1 MQLYW
6 FLVADGMNLGL
17 FRMSPEQLLCFNALI
32 LLSANKHVPLSVHR
46 FNVNVQPGT
55 KLESGPAS
63 LHLCN
68 NLLVIARD
76 LPPTVIGQW
85 KLSDLRRYGAVPN
98 GFIFEGG
105 TRCGYCKFML
115 LFFSSFSAIWSFWDA
130 NGFLDISFILFW
142 QNTAFYSM
150 RRIPW

>member
-1 MQLYW
+1 VL
-6 FLVADGMNLGL
+6 FDNKLVS
-17 FRMSPEQLLCFNALI
+17 F
-32 LLSANKHVPLSVHR
+32 SVHR
-46 FNVNVQPGT
+46 FNVNVQPGS

-98 GFIFEGG
+98 GFVFEGG
-105 TRCGYCKFML
+105 TRCGYCKFM
-115 LFFSSFSAIWSFWDA
+115 FFSLFSAILEYIFFA
-130 NGFLDISFILFW
+130 KVLI
-142 QNTAFYSM
+142 
-150 RRIPW
+150 